1 MWITTTAMLL
11 AGHSPLATA
20 YVAPT
25 PEAAVAPATDEL
37 QERYDAL
44 MEEYSS
50 ATEAYREATS
60 AAYKKHTDAGGGR
73 RDFKRP
79 PAIEGD
85 FYPKFQAIAD
95 EGHAGADVWCLS
107 NHSYCGLKGDA
118 AKTDKLKRYRSIL
131 DAKPG
136 DEVLG
141 QLMRPVSSDSRASRG
156 GEPLLN
162 KKAAFAILD
171 EIKAQAKDDD
181 LGAGALMA
189 KARIAKP
196 YGATAEQAAE
206 AALIYKQ
213 IVAEYPETSTASRCK
228 GLIFAAENLQIGMKA
243 PDIVGKD
250 HDGNDIKLSDF
261 KGKVTVID
269 FWGFW

>member
-11 AGHSPLATA
+11 AGHTPLAAA
-20 YVAPT
+20 YIAPT
-25 PEAAVAPATDEL
+25 PEVAVAAATDEL
-37 QERYDAL
+37 QERFGAL
-44 MEEYSS
+44 MEEYE
-50 ATEAYREATS
+50 AAREAYSEDTS
-60 AAYKKHTDAGGGR
+60 AAYEKHTKAGGSR

-85 FYPKFQAIAD
+85 FYERFQTIAD
-95 EGHAGADVWCLS
+95 EGHAGADVWCITNHGSSKLS
-107 NHSYCGLKGDA
+107 GEDA
-118 AKTDKLKRYRSIL
+118 KADKLKRYRSVL
-131 DAKPG
+131 SAKPG

-141 QLMRPVSSDSRASRG
+141 KLMRPISGDTRG
-156 GEPLLN
+156 RSPLMD
-162 KKAAFAILD
+162 KEAAFAILD
-171 EIKAQAKDDD
+171 EIKAQSKGDD

-196 YGATAEQAAE
+196 YDATAEQAAE
-206 AALIYKQ
+206 AAVIYKQ
-213 IVAEYPETSTASRCK
+213 IVAEYPKTSTAERCK
-228 GLIFAAENLQIGMKA
+228 GLIFAAENLQIGMTA

-261 KGKVTVID
+261 KDKVTVID

>member
-1 MWITTTAMLL
+1 MLL
-11 AGHSPLATA
+11 AGHTPLAAA
-20 YVAPT
+20 YIAPT
-25 PEAAVAPATDEL
+25 LEAAVAPATDEL

-44 MEEYSS
+44 MEEYDAASD
-50 ATEAYREATS
+50 AHREATS
-60 AAYKKHTDAGGGR
+60 AAYKKHIDAGGSR

-79 PAIEGD
+79 PGIEGD
-85 FYPKFQAIAD
+85 FYVKFQAIAD
-95 EGHAGADVWCLS
+95 EGHAGADVWCIS
-107 NHSYCGLKGDA
+107 NHGSSGLKGEA
-118 AKTDKLKRYRSIL
+118 AKADKLKRYRSVL

-136 DEVLG
+136 DDVLG
-141 QLMRPVSSDSRASRG
+141 QLMRPVSMDSRGPS
-156 GEPLLN
+156 PLLS

-171 EIKAQAKDDD
+171 GIKAQAKEAD

-196 YGATAEQAAE
+196 YNATAEQAAE
-206 AALIYKQ
+206 AAVIYKQ
-213 IVAEYPETSTASRCK
+213 IVAEYPDTGTASRCK
-228 GLIFAAENLQIGMKA
+228 GLIFAAENLQIGMIA

-261 KGKVTVID
+261 KDKVTVID